1 MLSLLVHR
9 GGMRTL
15 AVELP
20 AFLELDPF
28 KAAGSMVKCASDGE
42 ESESGEAMFCGEA
55 EAGAE
60 VKAGGEAEASGTG
73 GAVDA
78 RFKADRVNAA
88 FMGLAQG
95 PGWAAVAGD
104 AVGCLGGEATSEGR
118 VWCGGG
124 GNERLGEGGGE
135 GWFQNLFA
143 TAIGTS
149 RPTNSQPQV
158 TPAPCLHPLFGSAH
172 PCPLIHPH
180 S

>member
-1 MLSLLVHR
+1 
-9 GGMRTL
+9 
-15 AVELP
+15 
-20 AFLELDPF
+20 
-28 KAAGSMVKCASDGE
+28 MVQCASDGK
-42 ESESGEAMFCGEA
+42 ESKSGEAMFCGEV

-60 VKAGGEAEASGTG
+60 VKAGGEDEASGTG

-78 RFKADRVNAA
+78 RFKADRVHAA

-135 GWFQNLFA
+135 GWFQNNCYWYLPAHELPASSYACAVPSSAFWISPPLPTHPPTLLAVLRRILPAA
-143 TAIGTS
+143 TTS
-149 RPTNSQPQV
+149 
-158 TPAPCLHPLFGSAH
+158 CFGV
-172 PCPLIHPH
+172 
-180 S
+180 